1 MSGRDGA
8 KAVQYTLRAL
18 GKPVSADGIIGPQT
32 RAAVSSL
39 TGQDRALVEAL
50 ESRVAPPSQ
59 RPGWMF
65 VSYATARNAID
76 AAHAETGVP
85 LSYLASIL
93 PLENVE
99 VTGGYK
105 TTTSGT
111 FRGLGQFDEQTWN
124 GLRRLGYP
132 LPSFGDGA
140 VRPETAM
147 KAVAYLYQANRK
159 THAAVFPGS
168 EFTDE
173 LGYLYH
179 NQGAPAAQRYLRTG
193 QLVYPEQSEHAL
205 SVAASA
211 RSQHVKENR
220 A

>member
-1 MSGRDGA
+1 MSARDGA

-18 GKPVSADGIIGPQT
+18 GKPVAADGVIGPRT
-32 RAAVSSL
+32 DAAISSL
-39 TGQDRALVEAL
+39 TGQDRALVESLKA
-50 ESRVAPPSQ
+50 RVAKSSQ

-65 VSYATARNAID
+65 VSYATARNAVD
-76 AAHAETGVP
+76 AAHAETGAP
-85 LSYLASIL
+85 LSYLAKIL
-93 PLENVE
+93 PIENVE
-99 VTGGYK
+99 VQGGYE

-111 FRGLGQFDEQTWN
+111 FRGLGQFNEQTWN
-124 GLRRLGYP
+124 GLRRLGHP
-132 LPSFGDGA
+132 LPPFSEGA
-140 VRPETAM
+140 VKPDVAM
-147 KAVAYLYQANRK
+147 KAVGYLYKENRRS
-159 THAAVFPGS
+159 HVASFPGS

-193 QLVYPEQSEHAL
+193 QLVYPKQSEHAL

-211 RSQHVKENR
+211 RSQHAKENR